1 MLHLLSLFA
10 AGFARR
16 NWRIP
21 SELLAE
27 LPRVQFS
34 LRLRYRMAGVIR
46 VLLIATIIGYSPND
60 FFRVIASRQGAFGKS
75 PVSF

>member
-1 MLHLLSLFA
+1 MLQLLSLFA

-16 NWRIP
+16 NWSIP

-27 LPRVQFS
+27 LPRMQFS

-46 VLLIATIIGYSPND
+46 VLLIAAIICYSAND
-60 FFRVIASRQGAFGKS
+60 FFRVIASRQGTLGKG